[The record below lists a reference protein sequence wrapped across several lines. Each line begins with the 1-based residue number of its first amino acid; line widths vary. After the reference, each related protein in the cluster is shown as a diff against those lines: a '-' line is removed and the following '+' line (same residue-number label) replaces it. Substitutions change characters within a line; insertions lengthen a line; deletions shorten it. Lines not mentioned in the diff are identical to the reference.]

1 MYSHNKKPIIYSGHS
16 VYIASVVKTVIE
28 NFLLVTNSRIIHT
41 RFNLCCVALKWAT
54 FFFSKAHNHEDFKR
68 GPCPKLFI
76 PKKKNKETKSTNL
89 NKKKKFFFY
98 LNIYQ
103 QFCREPSIYKKS

>member
-54 FFFSKAHNHEDFKR
+54 FFFQKLIIMKISK
-68 GPCPKLFI
+68 GVL
-76 PKKKNKETKSTNL
+76 SQSYVSQVL
-89 NKKKKFFFY
+89 
-98 LNIYQ
+98 
-103 QFCREPSIYKKS
+103 